1 MTEQEIQELR
11 DIQGFID
18 WCVEKGQRQ
27 GFCLRNIGHD
37 CGVLLHHTNDGSS
50 PLTADYA
57 KYRTGNAD
65 PSISSVSTGEGRM
78 P

>member
-18 WCVEKGQRQ
+18 LCIEKGWDQ
-27 GFCLRNIGHD
+27 GYCLGNIGHD
-37 CGVLLHHTNDGSS
+37 CGLLLSQANDGSS
-50 PLTADYA
+50 PRTADYA